1 MDDELVELDLTTT
14 HVVADG
20 GEMLMDA
27 LDDDLFDLD
36 RGVLFLLEQKQP
48 LEDTIK
54 VDFEKLVT
62 IIDGLFQLRRDF
74 KSLRKL
80 RDIRIDKDGVGISV
94 NDL

>member
-1 MDDELVELDLTTT
+1 M
-14 HVVADG
+14 
-20 GEMLMDA
+20 
-27 LDDDLFDLD
+27 
-36 RGVLFLLEQKQP
+36 
-48 LEDTIK
+48 EDTIK